1 MSALTLWFNTT
12 SEALGYSP
20 GDLVINL
27 LLALFSGLI
36 IGIVYKATHRGLTY
50 SQNFVV
56 TLVLMCI
63 TVSAVMMVIGS
74 NLARAFAL
82 VGALTI
88 VRFRTVIKD
97 TRDTAFVFFAL
108 TEGIAAG
115 TGNYLLSA
123 ISTFFISAVAI
134 LLYKTNFGAYM
145 RSEYVIRFRFDR
157 DSGIEAVYAKL
168 INEKTSRSAL
178 IHIEPSDNGRYLILS
193 YDITL
198 KRGVTAASLV
208 TSIEK
213 TAGLDRVS
221 LVSSMED
228 SEF

>member
-1 MSALTLWFNTT
+1 LSALTLWFNTT
-12 SEALGYSP
+12 SETLGYSP

-27 LLALFSGLI
+27 LLALASGLV

-108 TEGIAAG
+108 TEGIASG

-123 ISTFFISAVAI
+123 ISTVFISAVALI
-134 LLYKTNFGAYM
+134 LYKTNYGAYM

-198 KRGVTAASLV
+198 KRSVTAASLV
-208 TSIEK
+208 SAMEK